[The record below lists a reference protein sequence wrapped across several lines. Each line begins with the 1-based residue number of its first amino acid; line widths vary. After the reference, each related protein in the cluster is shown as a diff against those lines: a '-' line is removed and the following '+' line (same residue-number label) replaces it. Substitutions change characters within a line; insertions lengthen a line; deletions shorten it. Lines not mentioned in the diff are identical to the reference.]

1 MTDEIR
7 NGPYRQLYH
16 PEQLV
21 SGKEDA
27 ANNYA
32 RGHYTIGKEIV
43 DPVMDRIR
51 KMVGDGAKSCLLTF
65 SGWKHLDLRCWYVF
79 VFDSVTNLVDFV
91 SSEPAATLTS
101 LSPCRYWGEDFHTP
115 GKTPAQ
121 NLPLGNSVEWTS
133 PPAAE

>member
-7 NGPYRQLYH
+7 NGSYRQLYH

-21 SGKEDA
+21 SGKEVA

-32 RGHYTIGKEIV
+32 CGHYTIGEEIV

-65 SGWKHLDLRCWYVF
+65 SRCGNAFNILTLDGGMFLC
-79 VFDSVTNLVDFV
+79 
-91 SSEPAATLTS
+91 
-101 LSPCRYWGEDFHTP
+101 
-115 GKTPAQ
+115 
-121 NLPLGNSVEWTS
+121 
-133 PPAAE
+133 

>member
-16 PEQLV
+16 PEQLI

-79 VFDSVTNLVDFV
+79 VFDSVTNLVKFV
-91 SSEPAATLTS
+91 SSENLQPRS
-101 LSPCRYWGEDFHTP
+101 LFARWLLLVL
-115 GKTPAQ
+115 
-121 NLPLGNSVEWTS
+121 LPMRLWRMMW
-133 PPAAE
+133 